1 MKPVRTLTLL
11 LGLSLFAA
19 GAARA
24 QHGPL
29 DETELWRA
37 LRAGEAAVLMRHA
50 LAPGT
55 GDPADFMLGDCT
67 TQRNLSAAGRAQA
80 TAMGKRLRAN
90 GIDAARVYASQWCR
104 CLDTARLLGL
114 GTVEPFSG
122 LSSFFRNRGAESERT
137 AATLDL
143 IQAQAR
149 AGAPPLLLVT
159 HQVNITALTEVF
171 PASGEMVIVRPA
183 GGDTAARAQSDREP
197 GLVVLGR
204 IPTR

>member
-1 MKPVRTLTLL
+1 MMPVHTLTLL
-11 LGLSLFAA
+11 LSLSLFAA

-29 DETELWRA
+29 DENELWQL

-55 GDPADFMLGDCT
+55 GDPAEFALDDCT
-67 TQRNLSAAGRAQA
+67 TQRNLSDDGRAQA
-80 TAMGKRLRAN
+80 KTIGKRLRAN
-90 GIDAARVYASQWCR
+90 GIDAGRIYSSQWCR

-114 GTVEPFSG
+114 GAVEPFPG
-122 LSSFFRNRGAESERT
+122 LSSFFRDRSAESERT
-137 AATLDL
+137 AATLEL
-143 IQAQAR
+143 IQAQTR
-149 AGAPPLLLVT
+149 AGAPPLLLIT
-159 HQVNITALTEVF
+159 HQVNITALTDVF

-183 GGDTAARAQSDREP
+183 GGYAAAKTQSDREP

-204 IPTR
+204 ITAR